1 MWTDLL
7 SNNKAIKAIY
17 REKEP
22 SLDVVRITT
31 MNISPSH
38 LAISLE
44 WDDMP
49 TPLPK
54 RWAENGAKSCSTD
67 FSIYN
72 KDNTPIFKYADLN
85 VKGKDMK
92 IQIELLENDKKRVIV
107 SNQEDLLLLEIEA
120 DIIMLGQ
127 IRYL

>member
-7 SNNKAIKAIY
+7 SNNKGIKAIY
-17 REKEP
+17 KEKEP

-31 MNISPSH
+31 MHISPSYLH
-38 LAISLE
+38 LSLE

-54 RWAENGAKSCSTD
+54 RWAENDAKSCTVL

-72 KDNTPIFKYADLN
+72 NDQTPIFKYADLN
-85 VKGKDMK
+85 VNDKEMK
-92 IQIELLENDKKRVIV
+92 VQIELLENDKKRVVI
-107 SNQEDLLLLEIEA
+107 SNQERVRFLEIEA
-120 DIIMLGQ
+120 DIVYMIG
-127 IRYL
+127 IGYK